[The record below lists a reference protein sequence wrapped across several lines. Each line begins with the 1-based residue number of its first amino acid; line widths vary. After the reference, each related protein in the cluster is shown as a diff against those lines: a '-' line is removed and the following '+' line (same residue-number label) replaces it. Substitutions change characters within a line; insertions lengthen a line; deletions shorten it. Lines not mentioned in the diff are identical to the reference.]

1 MGTKLNNM
9 ENTLLQIIINMVK
22 TTPNDTDLGKKIR
35 TLVEEMGIRTINENK
50 QILKG

>member
-1 MGTKLNNM
+1 M
-9 ENTLLQIIINMVK
+9 ESTLLQIIINMVK

-35 TLVEEMGIRTINENK
+35 TLIQEMGVQSINENK